1 MRIEKPKQRRT
12 MPEPAPGLD
21 VNFQELAQNPQ
32 APNDTFGNT
41 QRSRTVQTEQ
51 PRRFRLIPT
60 AQAQTPPQQDMP
72 LPEDFNLDSAINAEY
87 GRLGKIGS
95 DLNYENVHSFEND
108 STNAMNF
115 VFEAERLGLDALAQ
129 QQKIRDARIRRGRN
143 ILTVN
148 TPLSIGGI
156 LAAKQGAKAAGPYL
170 YNLEEF
176 IRRQPR
182 TPHGVLTA
190 ADNIIYQNKLGIPFG
205 KYRRFYRPGI
215 PTGPLPERSIAKKA
229 AKGGIA
235 KKAAKE
241 GMEGFARAG
250 GRAISAGILA
260 TIPWDDVLAAV
271 PTIASMAAYGELP
284 SQVIAQ
290 KENEAYYN
298 ERDKAMAEG
307 RLTADGRIID
317 PLPTISQG
325 VERPNQGAINR
336 FFKRNPG
343 RVQQ

>member
-1 MRIEKPKQRRT
+1 MK
-12 MPEPAPGLD
+12 
-21 VNFQELAQNPQ
+21 AQ
-32 APNDTFGNT
+32 DH
-41 QRSRTVQTEQ
+41 
-51 PRRFRLIPT
+51 
-60 AQAQTPPQQDMP
+60 
-72 LPEDFNLDSAINAEY
+72 FNYDSATAIQN
-87 GRLGKIGS
+87 GRIANVGEALGYDS
-95 DLNYENVHSFEND
+95 PVSFEND

-115 VFEAERLGLDALAQ
+115 VFEAEQLGLDALAQ
-129 QQKIRDARIRRGRN
+129 KQKIRDAKIRRGRN

-148 TPLSIGGI
+148 TPLYIGGI
-156 LAAKQGAKAAGPYL
+156 LGAREAARAAGPYY
-170 YNLEEF
+170 YNAEEF
-176 IRRQPR
+176 VRSMGKKPVTPR
-182 TPHGVLTA
+182 GVLTA
-190 ADNIIYQNKLGIPFG
+190 ADNIIYQNRFGIPFG

-229 AKGGIA
+229 AK
-235 KKAAKE
+235 E
-241 GMEGFARAG
+241 GMEGLARAG